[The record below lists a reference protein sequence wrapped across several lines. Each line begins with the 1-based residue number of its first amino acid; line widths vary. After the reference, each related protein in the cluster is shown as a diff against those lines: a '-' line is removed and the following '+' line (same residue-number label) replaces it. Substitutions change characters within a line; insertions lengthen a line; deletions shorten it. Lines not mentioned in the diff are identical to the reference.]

1 MSEGV
6 DKEAV
11 VIELTRILFGNAL
24 RSNIAVIIAASLIV
38 LIFWPKIPHSFLYTW
53 AACFAVIV
61 LYRFSLIARFRA
73 HQTQPA
79 DIHRYRNCYLFGT
92 FLLSLCWMV
101 IITAGL
107 GLPEFEYRVY
117 AILLFV
123 SLLGASIPS
132 LAASQQAIA
141 IYVLTPG
148 LVAVPFLFV
157 LGGKDLLTGFALA
170 FYMFMMLKSG
180 KNLHETLVDTIS
192 LRVGLEK
199 LRNNLEVKVAERT
212 AELEISRDMEQKANK
227 AKSAFIANISHEI
240 RTPMNAIINL
250 SSTVLQQDLP
260 DRAGELIRIIH
271 QSGTQLLG
279 LINDILDFSR
289 IESGR
294 LKIETVP
301 FDIMEVLSELHAEL
315 DALARGKGISFSLI
329 VPEYRWGKYR
339 GDPLRVRQILGN
351 IIGNAIKFTDRGS
364 VIVKVQEIPQDT
376 GSVIVECTVTDTGI
390 GIPEDQL
397 DQIFN
402 RFHQVDASSTRKY
415 GGSGLGLAIS
425 RQLAE
430 LMGGSIAVTST
441 SGRGSSFCIRLPFA
455 AAEPEPQPEQQLGDE
470 SDTDGRV
477 EQLRHRRGAEILVV
491 DDIPANQ
498 VVLGCILEN
507 LDMRMT
513 SAGSGAEALE
523 LLQRH
528 RFDMV
533 LMDIQMPGM
542 DGYEVTRRIREE
554 PRWAQLPVIAIT
566 ANALPEDLQQCFEA
580 GMGDCLVKPFD
591 LGEIHRVLL
600 KWLPEKGHG
609 GISATLRPDPASE
622 GTQTQAAG

>member
-1 MSEGV
+1 MSERV
-6 DKEAV
+6 DREAV
-11 VIELTRILFGNAL
+11 AIELTRILFGNGI
-24 RSNIAVIIAASLIV
+24 RSNIAVSIAALLIL
-38 LIFWPKIPHSFLYTW
+38 LIFWPKIPHAFLYCWTASFL
-53 AACFAVIV
+53 AIV
-61 LYRFSLIARFRA
+61 LYRLSLIARFLAR
-73 HQTQPA
+73 PLEEA
-79 DIHRYRNCYLFGT
+79 DIHRFRNRYLLGT

-132 LAASQQAIA
+132 LAASRQAMA

-148 LVAVPFLFV
+148 LIAVPFLLV
-157 LGGKDLLTGFALA
+157 LGGKDLLTGLALA

-180 KNLHETLVDTIS
+180 KNLHDTLVTAIS

-212 AELEISRDMEQKANK
+212 AELEISRDMEQKANR

-250 SSTVLQQDLP
+250 SSTVLQQGLP
-260 DRAGELIRIIH
+260 DKTGELVRIIH

-294 LKIETVP
+294 VKIETVP
-301 FDIMEVLSELHAEL
+301 FDIMEVLGDLHAEL
-315 DALARGKGISFSLI
+315 GALARAKGITFTLAH
-329 VPEYRWGKYR
+329 PEKRRGRYR
-339 GDPLRVRQILGN
+339 GDPLRVRQVLAN
-351 IIGNAIKFTDRGS
+351 IIGNAIKFTDHGS
-364 VIVKVQEIPQDT
+364 VTVQFHETVQDS
-376 GSVIVECTVTDTGI
+376 GGVIAECTVSDTGI
-390 GIPEDQL
+390 GIPGDQL

-402 RFHQVDASSTRKY
+402 RFHQVDDSSTRRY

-430 LMGGSIAVTST
+430 LMGGSIAVTS
-441 SGRGSSFCIRLPFA
+441 SAGQGSSFCIRLPFA
-455 AAEPEPQPEQQLGDE
+455 ADE
-470 SDTDGRV
+470 TETRPDRQHSDHTTDV
-477 EQLRHRRGAEILVV
+477 DEQLRRRRGSEVLVV

-507 LDMRMT
+507 LEMRMT
-513 SAGSGAEALE
+513 PAGSGAEALD

-528 RFDMV
+528 RFDLV

-542 DGYEVTRRIREE
+542 NGYEVTRRIREE
-554 PRWAQLPVIAIT
+554 PLWAQLPVIAIT
-566 ANALPEDLQQCFEA
+566 ANALPEDLRQCYAA
-580 GMGDCLVKPFD
+580 GMEDCLVKPFD

-600 KWLPEKGHG
+600 RWLPDGSG
-609 GISATLRPDPASE
+609 AGSATPAP
-622 GTQTQAAG
+622 GTASDA